1 MFKFTKEELEK
12 FLNGEAFYKSPDC
25 FSLGKS
31 FEEAGK
37 IYQKLLKERDCANVG
52 MACAESN

>member
-25 FSLGKS
+25 FSLGENL
-31 FEEAGK
+31 EEAGK
-37 IYQKLLKERDCANVG
+37 VYRTLLRERDGVNVG
-52 MACAESN
+52 MACTESI